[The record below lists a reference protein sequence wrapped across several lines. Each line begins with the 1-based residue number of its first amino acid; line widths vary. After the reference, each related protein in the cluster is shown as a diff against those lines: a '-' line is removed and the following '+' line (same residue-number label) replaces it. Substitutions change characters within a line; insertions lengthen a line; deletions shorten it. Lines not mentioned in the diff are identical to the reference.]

1 MAPVPGQELEP
12 ELEPE
17 QAPAKE
23 LGWAQAMALGAVL
36 ARANRSSS
44 GCRQYWLER

>member
-1 MAPVPGQELEP
+1 VAPVPGQ

-23 LGWAQAMALGAVL
+23 LGWARAMALGPVL
-36 ARANRSSS
+36 ALANRSSS